1 MVMTMYTSNSLCNI
15 RTGTVIQGKWHKHR
29 YEIIKQLGKGANG
42 VVYLAKEGRTFVA
55 LKISSQATAM
65 MSEVNVLKRFS
76 EVQGVALGPCL
87 LDVDDWIHP
96 QEKKIHSFYVMEYIE
111 GDDLLTFIQK
121 RGKEWI
127 IVIILQLLGDLHKL
141 HEKGWVFGDL
151 KPENLIVSGKVPK
164 VRLIDVGGTTIRGR
178 AIKEFTEFFD
188 RGYWGMGTRKAEPS
202 YDLFAVAMIMI
213 NMCYLKRFER
223 KENGREQLRLMISS
237 HPYLKTY
244 EKILWRALDGKYTCA
259 YEMRKELLQ
268 CMQQPSMQTE
278 KKRGER
284 VVHVKEKK
292 KFRWVE
298 TMFLFVCVLFM
309 YVVYLYVQIL

>member
-1 MVMTMYTSNSLCNI
+1 MTVMTMYTSNNLCNI
-15 RTGTVIQGKWHKHR
+15 RTGTVIQGKWHKRH
-29 YEIIKQLGKGANG
+29 YEIIKPLGKGANG
-42 VVYLAKEGRTFVA
+42 VVYLAKEGRAFVA
-55 LKISSQATAM
+55 LKISNEATTM

-76 EVQGVALGPCL
+76 EVQGITLGPCL
-87 LDVDDWIHP
+87 LDVDDWLHP
-96 QEKKIHSFYVMEYIE
+96 HEKKIYSFYVMEYIE

-151 KPENLIVSGKVPK
+151 KPDNLIVSGAVPK

-202 YDLFAVAMIMI
+202 YDLFAVAMIMM
-213 NMCYLKRFER
+213 NMCYPKRFER

-237 HPYLKTY
+237 HPYLKKY

-259 YEMRKELLQ
+259 HEMRKDLLQ
-268 CMQQPSMQTE
+268 CMQQPTE
-278 KKRGER
+278 QKEKREGRTVR
-284 VVHVKEKK
+284 VKGKK
-292 KFRWVE
+292 KFRLLE
-298 TMFLFVCVLFM
+298 TMFLFVCLLFM

>member
-1 MVMTMYTSNSLCNI
+1 MMVMTMYTSNNPCSI
-15 RTGTVIQGKWHKHR
+15 RIGTTIQGKWHKRR

-55 LKISSQATAM
+55 MKISNQAAAM

-87 LDVDDWIHP
+87 LDVDDWVHP
-96 QEKKIHSFYVMEYIE
+96 QEKKMYSFYVMEYIE

-121 RGKEWI
+121 RGKDWI
-127 IVIILQLLGDLHKL
+127 VVMTLQLLGDLHKL

-151 KPENLIVSGKVPK
+151 KPENLIVAGAVPK

-213 NMCYLKRFER
+213 NMCYPKRFER
-223 KENGREQLRLMISS
+223 KENGREQLRRMISS
-237 HPYLKTY
+237 HSYLKKY
-244 EKILWRALDGKYTCA
+244 EKILWRALDGKYA
-259 YEMRKELLQ
+259 SADEMRKDLLQ
-268 CMQQPSMQTE
+268 CMQHPSARVE
-278 KKRGER
+278 KRRGKAAR
-284 VVHVKEKK
+284 
-292 KFRWVE
+292 KFRLLE
-298 TMFLFVCVLFM
+298 TMFLFVCLLFM